1 MLTFSLCFLSLF
13 LFSTWY
19 QSHFLV
25 AFTRQNPA
33 FLRCYGFTVS
43 SPRSQTLSPFLPS
56 SESSS
61 PSFCLTQNNLHWID
75 LIKIC
80 PLRPKSAG
88 SSPARAPTRR
98 QKFLAL
104 QPRAHAPPRATRS
117 FWLSCHARTRS
128 HALPRASRAN
138 VSIYYRLIIGL
149 LGFRPNILVLHILV
163 PHSLLCLYKGSSVY
177 LFIH

>member
-25 AFTRQNPA
+25 AFTRQNPT

-43 SPRSQTLSPFLPS
+43 SPRWQTLSPFLPS

-61 PSFCLTQNNLHWID
+61 PSFCLTQNHLHWID

-80 PLRPKSAG
+80 PLPPKSAG
-88 SSPARAPTRR
+88 SSLARAPTHH

-104 QPRAHAPPRATRS
+104 QPRAHA
-117 FWLSCHARTRS
+117 
-128 HALPRASRAN
+128 LPRADQCRHAPHAPFLSACH
-138 VSIYYRLIIGL
+138 VS
-149 LGFRPNILVLHILV
+149 PSDVSATSALVTAAV
-163 PHSLLCLYKGSSVY
+163 DR
-177 LFIH
+177 

>member
-1 MLTFSLCFLSLF
+1 LLTFSLCFLSLF

-61 PSFCLTQNNLHWID
+61 PSFCLTQNSLHWID

-80 PLRPKSAG
+80 PLPPKSAG
-88 SSPARAPTRR
+88 SSPARAATRR

-104 QPRAHAPPRATRS
+104 QPRAHA
-117 FWLSCHARTRS
+117 
-128 HALPRASRAN
+128 LPRADQRRHAPSRAPTRLTRHACFFAACH
-138 VSIYYRLIIGL
+138 VSPSDVTLTSA
-149 LGFRPNILVLHILV
+149 LVTSA
-163 PHSLLCLYKGSSVY
+163 PRQP
-177 LFIH
+177 

>member
-1 MLTFSLCFLSLF
+1 M
-13 LFSTWY
+13 
-19 QSHFLV
+19 
-25 AFTRQNPA
+25 AFTRQNLA

-104 QPRAHAPPRATRS
+104 QTRAHAPPRAARGPATRP
-117 FWLSCHARTRS
+117 HALHAFPRAPTRS
-128 HALPRASRAN
+128 HALSRAPRATIPRAHARHAPTRPTRHASPRAPTRQCQ
-138 VSIYYRLIIGL
+138 VSPLTTGVD
-149 LGFRPNILVLHILV
+149 FRR
-163 PHSLLCLYKGSSVY
+163 
-177 LFIH
+177 

>member
-1 MLTFSLCFLSLF
+1 
-13 LFSTWY
+13 
-19 QSHFLV
+19 V

-43 SPRSQTLSPFLPS
+43 FPRSQTLSPFLPS

-61 PSFCLTQNNLHWID
+61 PSFCLTQKHIHWID

-80 PLRPKSAG
+80 PLPPKSAG

-104 QPRAHAPPRATRS
+104 HPRAHAFPRADQRRHAPHVP
-117 FWLSCHARTRS
+117 FLSACHVSPSDVSATS
-128 HALPRASRAN
+128 ALVTAAVN
-138 VSIYYRLIIGL
+138 
-149 LGFRPNILVLHILV
+149 H
-163 PHSLLCLYKGSSVY
+163 
-177 LFIH
+177 

>member
-25 AFTRQNPA
+25 TFTRQNPA

-43 SPRSQTLSPFLPS
+43 SPRSQILLPFLPS

-61 PSFCLTQNNLHWID
+61 PSRCSTHGPLNWID

-80 PLRPKSAG
+80 PLPLELVEFSLVR
-88 SSPARAPTRR
+88 TLTCR
-98 QKFLAL
+98 QKFLVL
-104 QPRAHAPPRATRS
+104 QPRVHV
-117 FWLSCHARTRS
+117 
-128 HALPRASRAN
+128 LPRADQHRHAPHVHVLSHLPFHNSPSDVTLMSA
-138 VSIYYRLIIGL
+138 
-149 LGFRPNILVLHILV
+149 LVT
-163 PHSLLCLYKGSSVY
+163 SA
-177 LFIH
+177 

>member
-1 MLTFSLCFLSLF
+1 MLTFSLSFLSLF
-13 LFSTWY
+13 LFSIWY

-61 PSFCLTQNNLHWID
+61 PSRCSSHGQLHWID

-80 PLRPKSAG
+80 SLPQESAG
-88 SSPARAPTRR
+88 FGLAGALTRS
-98 QKFLAL
+98 
-104 QPRAHAPPRATRS
+104 RS
-117 FWLSCHARTRS
+117 FWFSSHVRMRSHAPTSTATRS
-128 HALPRASRAN
+128 HAPYAHVSLFCRATSA
-138 VSIYYRLIIGL
+138 
-149 LGFRPNILVLHILV
+149 LVTT
-163 PHSLLCLYKGSSVY
+163 S
-177 LFIH
+177 

>member
-1 MLTFSLCFLSLF
+1 MLTFSLSFLSLF

-43 SPRSQTLSPFLPS
+43 SPRWQTLSPFLPS

-61 PSFCLTQNNLHWID
+61 PSCCLTQAQLYWID

-80 PLRPKSAG
+80 PLPPKSAR
-88 SSPARAPTRR
+88 SDLACAPTCR
-98 QKFLAL
+98 QKSLAL
-104 QPRAHAPPRATRS
+104 QPRV
-117 FWLSCHARTRS
+117 
-128 HALPRASRAN
+128 HALPLADQHHHAPSRAPTRFKR
-138 VSIYYRLIIGL
+138 SLIC
-149 LGFRPNILVLHILV
+149 RATSALVT
-163 PHSLLCLYKGSSVY
+163 
-177 LFIH
+177 

>member
-1 MLTFSLCFLSLF
+1 LLTFSLFFLSLF

-43 SPRSQTLSPFLPS
+43 SRRSQTLSPFLPS

-61 PSFCLTQNNLHWID
+61 PSRYSSHRQLHWID

-80 PLRPKSAG
+80 PLPPESAR
-88 SSPARAPTRR
+88 SSLTRTPTCRQKFLVLQPRAPTRR
-98 QKFLAL
+98 PAS
-104 QPRAHAPPRATRS
+104 PRAPTRLTCV
-117 FWLSCHARTRS
+117 LSLCCH
-128 HALPRASRAN
+128 
-138 VSIYYRLIIGL
+138 VSPSDVTLTSTL
-149 LGFRPNILVLHILV
+149 MM
-163 PHSLLCLYKGSSVY
+163 SSQ
-177 LFIH
+177 

>member
-1 MLTFSLCFLSLF
+1 MLTFSLYFLFLF

-43 SPRSQTLSPFLPS
+43 FPRSQTLSPFLPS

-61 PSFCLTQNNLHWID
+61 PNFCLTQKHLHWID

-80 PLRPKSAG
+80 PLPPKSAG
-88 SSPARAPTRR
+88 SSPACA
-98 QKFLAL
+98 A
-104 QPRAHAPPRATRS
+104 RS
-117 FWLSCHARTRS
+117 FWLSSHVPTRS
-128 HALPRASRAN
+128 HAQTSAATRPHAPHVPPRASRAFLLYCH
-138 VSIYYRLIIGL
+138 VSPSDVTLTL
-149 LGFRPNILVLHILV
+149 TLVTSV
-163 PHSLLCLYKGSSVY
+163 PRQP
-177 LFIH
+177 

>member
-1 MLTFSLCFLSLF
+1 MLTFSLCSLSLF

-56 SESSS
+56 SESSCS
-61 PSFCLTQNNLHWID
+61 SFCLTQNNLHWID

-88 SSPARAPTRR
+88 SSPARALTRR

-104 QPRAHAPPRATRS
+104 QPRAHAPPRAYQ
-117 FWLSCHARTRS
+117 RS
-128 HALPRASRAN
+128 HALPRASRA
-138 VSIYYRLIIGL
+138 SRS
-149 LGFRPNILVLHILV
+149 HV
-163 PHSLLCLYKGSSVY
+163 PHAPTLLSPSDVTAAVDR
-177 LFIH
+177 